1 MVEFRRHEPE
11 KSLSGLDVPSPGE
24 IQEIIGDMVRNY
36 DGDELI
42 QRLSE
47 FCILNMIEVMFTQDQ
62 SPVPLQR
69 LDDERLEIVQKLLK
83 AGAES
88 EDFT

>member
-1 MVEFRRHEPE
+1 
-11 KSLSGLDVPSPGE
+11 
-24 IQEIIGDMVRNY
+24 MVRNY